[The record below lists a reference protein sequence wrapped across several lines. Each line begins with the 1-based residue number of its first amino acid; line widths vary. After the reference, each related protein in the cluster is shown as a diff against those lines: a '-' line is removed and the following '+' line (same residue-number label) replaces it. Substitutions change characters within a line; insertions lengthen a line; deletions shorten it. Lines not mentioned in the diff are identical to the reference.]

1 MWRTVEAIIN
11 ENGEVH
17 LLEPVELK
25 KKKYKALVTILDDAI
40 ANHVE
45 RPFGL
50 AVGEFIVPDD
60 FNDPLPEH
68 ILRDFEGV

>member
-1 MWRTVEAIIN
+1 MWRTVEAVID
-11 ENGEVH
+11 ENGEIH
-17 LLEPVELK
+17 LLEAVALK
-25 KKKYKALVTILDDAI
+25 KKKHRALVTILDDAI
-40 ANHVE
+40 ADRLE

-50 AVGEFIVPDD
+50 SAGEFVVPDD